1 MIHPFH
7 WLMKIQT
14 IIAFF
19 TSKPTLFDP
28 SNVKL
33 WLGREFELWIDIYY
47 TQRSIKGGFPMEP
60 EARACK
66 RCWWEKVS
74 EWCRF
79 WAWAETYNSWPWRK
93 NTKRMK
99 LYWSLTN
106 THWTL
111 STHTHK
117 ELATEKQRTQGWS
130 THTQL
135 PAKSHKP
142 LSTQTGSQM
151 KALAAHKSPVTARC
165 LPCVCRVMDSPNQ
178 MMLEDTCD
186 SKWSTIDS
194 SGENDLQLTSFDYLP
209 FSSPFFNWSPLNS
222 LLSSKFGLLGRGKSG
237 KWAVKTI

>member
-1 MIHPFH
+1 MINENSNCHCFFHIKTYPFWSVQCKIAIRTRVWIVDWYILHTTQHKGRPPDGARGQSLQEMLMGESVRAVQILSLGWDLQQLAMEKKHKENEAVLILTQHP
-7 WLMKIQT
+7 L
-14 IIAFF
+14 
-19 TSKPTLFDP
+19 DP
-28 SNVKL
+28 VH
-33 WLGREFELWIDIYY
+33 
-47 TQRSIKGGFPMEP
+47 P
-60 EARACK
+60 
-66 RCWWEKVS
+66 
-74 EWCRF
+74 
-79 WAWAETYNSWPWRK
+79 
-93 NTKRMK
+93 
-99 LYWSLTN
+99 
-106 THWTL
+106 
-111 STHTHK
+111 HTHK

-209 FSSPFFNWSPLNS
+209 FSSPFFNWAPLNS